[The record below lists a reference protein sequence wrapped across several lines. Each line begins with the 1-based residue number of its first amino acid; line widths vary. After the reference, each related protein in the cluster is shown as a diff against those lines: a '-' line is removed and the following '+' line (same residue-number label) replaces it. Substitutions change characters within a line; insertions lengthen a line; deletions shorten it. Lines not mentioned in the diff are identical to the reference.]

1 MVVLVC
7 RVVGGG
13 DGRGVALDAAFLW
26 VMFRAGKEDTQGRL
40 HVRATV
46 DSGGFGGVS
55 DVEWTWE
62 ERSAFQ
68 QDRGDKYLRQLPAH
82 HPLLHRIHPCRF
94 PSWKLLDTPPNPLLS
109 RQKVKKMLMH
119 TNVYAPK
126 PWWHVDH
133 VVMEWGAPGYR
144 SMCQRGPRGRG
155 PEGQGQLRSSR
166 TLGEP
171 LGQRNNTALEW
182 CLDCNWRA
190 YAAFLET
197 CC

>member
-13 DGRGVALDAAFLW
+13 DGRGVALDAVFLW

-40 HVRATV
+40 HMRATV

-109 RQKVKKMLMH
+109 RQKSEKDADAYKCLCAKTLVACRSCRH
-119 TNVYAPK
+119 GVGR
-126 PWWHVDH
+126 PWISQHVSA
-133 VVMEWGAPGYR
+133 G
-144 SMCQRGPRGRG
+144 GRG
-155 PEGQGQLRSSR
+155 EEALKDRDNSG
-166 TLGEP
+166 P
-171 LGQRNNTALEW
+171 LGRWVNLLGRGITPLWNGAWTAIGGFM
-182 CLDCNWRA
+182 RH
-190 YAAFLET
+190 F
-197 CC
+197 

>member
-1 MVVLVC
+1 MGEGRGSGGGGCTLGILAVVKGAVWVVVLVC

-13 DGRGVALDAAFLW
+13 DRRGAALDAVFLW

-40 HVRATV
+40 HMRATV

-62 ERSAFQ
+62 ERNAFQ
-68 QDRGDKYLRQLPAH
+68 QDRGDKYLRELPAH

-144 SMCQRGPRGRG
+144 SNCQRG
-155 PEGQGQLRSSR
+155 
-166 TLGEP
+166 
-171 LGQRNNTALEW
+171 
-182 CLDCNWRA
+182 
-190 YAAFLET
+190 AAGKRP
-197 CC
+197 